1 MITHNFKNGE
11 TDIRVESAESLE
23 DAKKNGFPEGIYSR
37 FFYNYKPITNYQA
50 MIRLIV
56 EETQRSGKRFI
67 PPTHAELK
75 KMQREALQRQN
86 EEMKK
91 QYEKLKAEYKTM
103 GAPEVV
109 LKQIDEAIDKIDI
122 AGVRVVE

>member
-1 MITHNFKNGE
+1 
-11 TDIRVESAESLE
+11 
-23 DAKKNGFPEGIYSR
+23 
-37 FFYNYKPITNYQA
+37 
-50 MIRLIV
+50 
-56 EETQRSGKRFI
+56 
-67 PPTHAELK
+67 
-75 KMQREALQRQN
+75 MQREVLQRQN

-91 QYEKLKAEYKTM
+91 QYEKLKAEYKSM